1 MHASLSTFGGLAST
15 AAAVVAAEAGVQGAA
30 EAAVLKHS
38 QSAQPHTGLMVET
51 PTVKHTATLYLSF
64 RLLTGETHMRT

>member
-1 MHASLSTFGGLAST
+1 MHASLSTFGGLASP
-15 AAAVVAAEAGVQGAA
+15 AAAVMAAEAGVQGAA

-51 PTVKHTATLYLSF
+51 STVKHTATLYLSF